1 MRRVRYCVSHTLT
14 RRYINCLNF
23 GDRVVT
29 TSSNHKYTQLKWM
42 YSALSGLCAAYFL
55 ALFSGSSSIDD
66 SIFLQLST
74 LFFAIC
80 LPTFATFAFAHVFM
94 SELNAS
100 VEHCDEALNED
111 WVKRV
116 TIGGFC
122 CLVLAF
128 ICLIG
133 HFSINA
139 MLGFILVSVLCFYC
153 FVEFVR
159 KLTSIVNR

>member
-1 MRRVRYCVSHTLT
+1 M
-14 RRYINCLNF
+14 
-23 GDRVVT
+23 VT

-80 LPTFATFAFAHVFM
+80 LPTFTTFAFAHVFM
-94 SELNAS
+94 SELDAS
-100 VEHCDEALNED
+100 VEDCDEALKED

-128 ICLIG
+128 TCLIG
-133 HFSINA
+133 HFSVNA

-153 FVEFVR
+153 FGEFVR
-159 KLTSIVNR
+159 KLTLTVNR